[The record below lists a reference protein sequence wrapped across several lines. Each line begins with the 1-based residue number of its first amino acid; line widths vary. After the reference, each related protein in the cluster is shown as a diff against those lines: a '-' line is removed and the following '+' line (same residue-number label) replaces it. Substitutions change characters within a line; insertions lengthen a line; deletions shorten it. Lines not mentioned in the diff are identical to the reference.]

1 MLLTIDVGNTH
12 IKMQMMEGIET
23 KAVFRLTTRT
33 PRTSDEYITQFRS
46 FLDLYD
52 LSRASVDDVIIS
64 SVVPK
69 IMYSLN
75 SAVLKFFGYEPL
87 IVGPGIRSGIEIRTE
102 NAKEYRL
109 TTNLPSHIHTSLC
122 RGL

>member
-52 LSRASVDDVIIS
+52 LSRA
-64 SVVPK
+64 
-69 IMYSLN
+69 
-75 SAVLKFFGYEPL
+75 
-87 IVGPGIRSGIEIRTE
+87 
-102 NAKEYRL
+102 
-109 TTNLPSHIHTSLC
+109 
-122 RGL
+122 